1 MVNTETIR
9 RSQNSFAGGEI
20 SPKLLGRVDLAK
32 FNTGLRYARNAFI
45 EIEGAVSN
53 RVGTEHGGRCK
64 TDSGLVRYI
73 KFEAPGDQNYI
84 LEFTPGIIRF
94 IYNNQLVL
102 TDLGGILEVS
112 TPYIESELYELNYA
126 QSNDIMTI
134 VHQSHA
140 PMELRRTAF
149 NVFDLVGIVV
159 NSDLSPP
166 TISVVDSNGSAAD
179 ETEQAY
185 VVSSIDANGVEGLP
199 SAKVT
204 DENHLTN
211 AGDFITIGWNEVT
224 GADAYI
230 IYKRRAGQYGFMGYI
245 RAEDNETTGPPR
257 TYRAI
262 DNNINPNTAQ
272 TPKRADDPF
281 DTAAK
286 YPGVAFF
293 FQQRRCFAASIA
305 GPNTIVNSQIG
316 VFDGFHRSIPGLPDD
331 YFEFALGAAR
341 TQQIKHVIAVDDLI
355 IFTAS
360 QEWRLRAD
368 AGYSAAQ
375 PPDVKPQ
382 SSNGVSDLPPI
393 IIGTDIFY
401 VQSSQR
407 TVYRMNYS
415 FDFNR
420 FVSDDISILSKHL
433 FKGRRIQGWCY
444 AQQPNYLTFSYFD
457 DGEGAFF
464 AYNRE
469 QQVYA
474 WSRFDTDGF
483 VDAAESIREN
493 GLDVVYLAVRR
504 LVNGEFVRFFERMPA
519 REFENITEAYF
530 VDCGVKQSDY
540 IGISDVAGGVVYT
553 SEAHG
558 LTTGDSIRLYDI
570 LGEDPNDSSFDINT
584 RYKANVTATDQLT
597 LLDYDT
603 ETAVDIDD
611 FIYASGG
618 KLRTLSN
625 VITGLDHLEGR
636 TVTALADGFVVKD
649 LLVESGSVTLD
660 FEAGIRIAGLPYTS
674 EIHSLELEREDQPTR
689 GRKKSVAALVAR
701 VEETRGI
708 QIGMSVDKLK
718 ELKERDYEP
727 YNDPVNPGSEVIR
740 QNIGT
745 GWTDEVKLIIRQDNP
760 LPMTILSIIPEY
772 TFGD

>member
-32 FNTGLRYARNAFI
+32 FNTGLRYAMNAFV

-53 RVGTEHGGRCK
+53 RDGTEHGGRCN
-64 TDSGLVRYI
+64 TDSGLIRYI
-73 KFEAPGDQNYI
+73 KFEAPGDVNYV
-84 LEFTPGIIRF
+84 LEFTPGAIRF
-94 IYNNQLVL
+94 IYDNQLVL
-102 TDLGGILEVS
+102 TDLGGVLQVA

-134 VHQSHA
+134 VHKSHA

-149 NVFDLVGIVV
+149 NAFSLVGITV
-159 NSDLSPP
+159 NSDLAAP
-166 TISVVDSNGSAAD
+166 TISIVASNGGAGG

-185 VVSSIDANGVEGLP
+185 VVSSIDASGVEGLP
-199 SAKVT
+199 SDKVT
-204 DENHLTN
+204 HENHLTN
-211 AGDFITIGWNEVT
+211 AGDFATIGWNEVE

-245 RAEDNETTGPPR
+245 RAEDNESDGPPR
-257 TYRAI
+257 TYEAI

-281 DTAAK
+281 ETSAQN
-286 YPGVAFF
+286 PGVVFF
-293 FQQRRCFAASIA
+293 FQQRRCFAASTA
-305 GPNTIVNSQIG
+305 GPNTIINSQIG

-341 TQQIKHVIAVDDLI
+341 TQQIKHVVAVDDLI

-360 QEWRLRAD
+360 QEWRLRVD

-382 SSNGVSDLPPI
+382 SANGVSELPPI

-401 VQSSQR
+401 VQASQR

-444 AQQPNYLTFSYFD
+444 AQQPNYLTFAYFD

-464 AYNRE
+464 TYNRA

-474 WSRFDTDGF
+474 WTRFKTDGF

-493 GLDVVYLAVRR
+493 GLDVIYLAVRR
-504 LVNGEFVRFFERMPA
+504 LVNGEFVRFFERIPA

-530 VDCGVKQSDY
+530 VDCGVKESDFVA
-540 IGISDVAGGVVYT
+540 ITDVSGGVIYT
-553 SEAHG
+553 DGAHG

-570 LGEDPNDSSFDINT
+570 LGEIPDNDSFDINT
-584 RYKANVTATDQLT
+584 RYKANVTASNQLT

-603 ETAVDIDD
+603 DEAVDIDD
-611 FIYASGG
+611 FIYAGDG

-625 VITGLDHLEGR
+625 VISGLSHLEGR

-649 LLVESGSVTLD
+649 LLVESGQVTID
-660 FEAGIRIAGLPYTS
+660 FEAGIRIAGLPYTT
-674 EIHSLELEREDQPTR
+674 EIHTLELEREDQPTR
-689 GRKKSVAALVAR
+689 GRRKSVAALVAR

-708 QIGMSVDKLK
+708 QIGMDPDKLR
-718 ELKERDYEP
+718 ELKEREYEP

-740 QNIGT
+740 ENIGT
-745 GWTDEVKLIIRQDNP
+745 GWEDEVKLIIRQDNP
-760 LPMTILSIIPEY
+760 LPMTILSVIPEY